1 MKSDTPTE
9 KKAHARNLKRLIA
22 YIRPFWPFFA
32 AATLFGLI
40 KLLTPVA
47 MAWVV
52 GQSIN
57 VLVESGAGKIPTQ
70 QAWLQLRHLVAI
82 GVMVALLTPIPVFL
96 RTAVGARAVQH
107 VMCNLRCDLYGHIQ
121 KLSHSFFDVNRS
133 GSLTSRLVGDVDSVQ
148 PFVSKAFVQ
157 VWMSVG
163 MITVVVGYFLWQN
176 PLLGCLSVCMLPVQ
190 ILIQRKIGWK
200 VKQNSRDI
208 RDRMAMLSGNAQEK
222 LSAAT
227 VVKAFTGEE
236 EEAQRFL
243 DDNIALVNIGVNNSQ
258 LDGLSQACMTL
269 TRSLAQLIVIGA
281 GGYIA
286 LTQGNV
292 SIGLLTQ
299 FVMMQGS
306 LYTPLEWLNE
316 MQLVVAAA
324 LGATDRIFAI
334 FDVEPE
340 VADRPDAVTAPA
352 FKGNITIE
360 NLTFTYPG
368 NTNPVLNGLNIHIPA
383 CSSLA
388 LVGPSG
394 GGKTTVTHMLMRFY
408 EWQEGR
414 ILIDGRDIRDYTIYS
429 LRSQIALIP
438 QEPILFS
445 GSITANILYG
455 RPDASID
462 EVMEAARRAYAHEFI
477 LALDEGYETI
487 VGERGVRLSGGQKQ
501 RISIARAFLKDPQI
515 IIMDEATSALD
526 SESESIVQQ
535 AMNELMQNRTTVV
548 VAHRLSTVRD
558 AEQIAVIAEGHLAE
572 LGTHDE
578 LVDKGGI
585 YAGLVD
591 RQSLESTVGG

>member
-1 MKSDTPTE
+1 MTKETPTE
-9 KKAHARNLKRLIA
+9 KTIHARNLKRLIA
-22 YIRPFWPFFA
+22 YIYPFWPYFA
-32 AATLFGLI
+32 AATLFGLV

-57 VLVESGAGKIPTQ
+57 VLADFGSGKITSQ
-70 QAWLQLRHLVAI
+70 IAWPQLRHLVII
-82 GVMVALLTPIPVFL
+82 GVIAAVTTPIPVFL
-96 RTAVGARAVQH
+96 RTAVAARAVQR

-133 GSLTSRLVGDVDSVQ
+133 GSLTSRLVGDIDTIQ
-148 PFVSKAFVQ
+148 PFVSRAFVQ

-163 MITVVVGYFLWQN
+163 MIIIVVGYFLWQN
-176 PLLGCLSVCMLPVQ
+176 PILGLLSVSMLPVQ
-190 ILIQRKIGWK
+190 LLIQRKIGWK

-208 RDRMAMLSGNAQEK
+208 RDRMALLSGNAQEK

-236 EEAQRFL
+236 EESHRFL
-243 DDNIALVNIGVNNSQ
+243 EDNIALVDIGVNNSQ
-258 LDGLSQACMTL
+258 LDGVSQACMTL
-269 TRSLAQLIVIGA
+269 SRSLAQLIVIGA
-281 GGYIA
+281 GGYMA
-286 LTQGNV
+286 VTQGNV
-292 SIGLLTQ
+292 SVGLLTQ

-334 FDVEPE
+334 FDEEPE
-340 VADRPDAVTAPA
+340 VADHPDAIVAPA
-352 FKGNITIE
+352 FKGDITIE

-368 NTNPVLNGLNIHIPA
+368 NESPVLSNLNIHIPA
-383 CSSLA
+383 YSSLA

-445 GSITANILYG
+445 GSITQNILYG
-455 RPDASID
+455 RPDASMD

-477 LALDEGYETI
+477 LALDEGYETM

-535 AMNELMQNRTTVV
+535 AMNELMHNRTTVV

-558 AEQIAVIAEGHLAE
+558 AEQIAVIADGHLAE

-578 LVDKGGI
+578 LITRGGI